1 MIFGTLMRWDSKG
14 QLQPWLAESVKV
26 VDPQTV
32 QMTLRKGLTFTDGT
46 PYDAQAVATGLMHTK
61 NDAVAASA
69 SSRHAG
75 FRFLDTVTVDSPT
88 QLTFKLNAAGANDFL
103 ESLAHRE
110 GAIVDPKQIGTGEI
124 DTKPIGAGP
133 FMFDTYTPDQI
144 LSVRKNKD
152 FFDKKHFQF
161 GGIDW
166 VQATGPAAT
175 NGLLAGTVDIAALAT
190 TDVAQVKANTAFDVL
205 SGTTDYQYIIMQM
218 CPGKPPFDN
227 EKFRKGVQLAFDRN
241 AIIAARVPG
250 SGRAG
255 DRPLA
260 EGQRELQPGDGED
273 QHLQPEEG
281 EAADRQVG
289 RDRPDL
295 RHALRRP
302 DHLVRAAHRGAAV
315 AAQGRRRQRDIVPDQ
330 DILNGFI
337 LPQKAGAQVIPGSRR
352 NVDKYQRLY
361 ATGAQTTLCG
371 VARDDIYN
379 MVLPTAGMSASD
391 PARAAIFKKA
401 DLLAAQN
408 ANPIPLVYTVNNTG
422 LAKAAVGGTL
432 AYDPAGGPAAR
443 RHDGQEGRS
452 APARRRRTG
461 RRATTARRPVPR
473 QAVGSVRRGGARAR
487 RSARRARASPHG
499 PRRCRRRRG
508 RRSRGRTR
516 CRRRPRASASGARRP
531 RARPAA
537 PPRAARTTCAASRR
551 SSPRSGATRGAR
563 PTTAARRA
571 RGAPRVVEHVEE
583 ALEPRLDGGDR
594 IGRARDDVRR
604 ATRRPPRPRAA

>member
-1 MIFGTLMRWDSKG
+1 MTATAHVHSAPRRLDRHRRSRWAALIAAMVVALAALASLGSSASGAQAKADPNGVVKIASTLSPLGPLHFDPATSVVNADLTWEEMIFGTLMRWDANG
-14 QLQPWLAESVKV
+14 QLQPWMAESVKV

-61 NDAVAASA
+61 NDANAQSA

-110 GAIVDPKQIGTGEI
+110 GSIVDPKQIGTGEI

-161 GGIDW
+161 GGIDY
-166 VQATGPAAT
+166 VNATGPAAT
-175 NGLLAGTVDIAALAT
+175 NGLLAGTVDIAPLAA
-190 TDVAQVKANTAFDVL
+190 TDVSQVKANTAYNIL

-227 EKFRKGVQLAFDRN
+227 QKFRQGVQLAFDRN
-241 AIIAARVPG
+241 AIIQLAFQGQATPATDLWPKGNVNFNPATEKINTYDPKKAKKLIAE
-250 SGRAG
+250 SGVTDPTFEMHYVAQITSYG
-255 DRPLA
+255 PLT
-260 EGQRELQPGDGED
+260 EILQS
-273 QHLQPEEG
+273 QLK
-281 EAADRQVG
+281 AVG
-289 RDRPDL
+289 VN
-295 RHALRRP
+295 AT
-302 DHLVRAAHRGAAV
+302 
-315 AAQGRRRQRDIVPDQ
+315 IVPDQ

-379 MVLPTAGMSASD
+379 TVLPTAGMSATD
-391 PARAAIFKKA
+391 PARAALFKKA
-401 DLLAAQN
+401 DLMAAKN
-408 ANPIPLVYTVNNTG
+408 ANPIPLVYTVNNFG
-422 LAKAAVGGTL
+422 LAKAKVGGTL
-432 AYDPAGGPAAR
+432 ALNAATGG
-443 RHDGQEGRS
+443 
-452 APARRRRTG
+452 
-461 RRATTARRPVPR
+461 
-473 QAVGSVRRGGARAR
+473 
-487 RSARRARASPHG
+487 
-499 PRRCRRRRG
+499 
-508 RRSRGRTR
+508 
-516 CRRRPRASASGARRP
+516 
-531 RARPAA
+531 
-537 PPRAARTTCAASRR
+537 
-551 SSPRSGATRGAR
+551 
-563 PTTAARRA
+563 
-571 RGAPRVVEHVEE
+571 
-583 ALEPRLDGGDR
+583 LLLDNMT
-594 IGRARDDVRR
+594 VSKS
-604 ATRRPPRPRAA
+604 